1 MPPLDI
7 RQRAI
12 ALLDQLPQNKLAA
25 VVQLLEVLAEPVPQA
40 QANPGEAPLLA
51 IIQWQLPAPEQSR
64 LDDLRDAQRAAQEGQ
79 RCEWGEL
86 TDAEHQELLHYEDRL
101 EQHRVERL
109 EALIALAKL
118 RNLDLISLNQQFSS
132 PAQPFNAACSTLLL

>member
-1 MPPLDI
+1 MPPIDI

-12 ALLDQLPQNKLAA
+12 ALLDQLPQNKLVA
-25 VVQLLEVLAEPVPQA
+25 VVQLLEVLAEPAPQTPT
-40 QANPGEAPLLA
+40 NPDEAPLLA
-51 IIQWQLPAPEQSR
+51 IIQWQLPPLEQSR

-86 TDAEHQELLHYEDRL
+86 SEAEHQQLIHYEDRL

-109 EALIALAKL
+109 EALMNLAKL
-118 RNLDLISLNQQFSS
+118 RNLDLLSLNRQLS
-132 PAQPFNAACSTLLL
+132 PQAQPFNTA

>member
-25 VVQLLEVLAEPVPQA
+25 VVQLLEVLAEPAPQTP
-40 QANPGEAPLLA
+40 ANPAEAPLLA
-51 IIQWQLPAPEQSR
+51 IIQWQLPTPEQDR
-64 LDDLRDAQRAAQEGQ
+64 LDDLRD

-86 TDAEHQELLHYEDRL
+86 TDSEHQELLHYEDRL

-118 RNLDLISLNQQFSS
+118 RNLDLINLNQQFSS
-132 PAQPFNAACSTLLL
+132 PAQPFNAA

>member
-25 VVQLLEVLAEPVPQA
+25 VVQLLEVLAEPALQTPA
-40 QANPGEAPLLA
+40 SSEEAPLLA
-51 IIQWQLPAPEQSR
+51 VIQWQLPAPEQNR
-64 LDDLRDAQRAAQEGQ
+64 LDDLRD

-86 TDAEHQELLHYEDRL
+86 TDTEHQELLHYEDRL

-109 EALIALAKL
+109 EALITLAKL

-132 PAQPFNAACSTLLL
+132 PAQPFNAA

>member
-25 VVQLLEVLAEPVPQA
+25 VVQLLEVLAEPAPQTLA
-40 QANPGEAPLLA
+40 SSEEARLLA
-51 IIQWQLPAPEQSR
+51 VIQWQLPAPEQNR
-64 LDDLRDAQRAAQEGQ
+64 LDDLRDK
-79 RCEWGEL
+79 CEWGEL

-101 EQHRVERL
+101 EQHHVERL

-132 PAQPFNAACSTLLL
+132 PAQPFNAA

>member
-1 MPPLDI
+1 MPASDI

-25 VVQLLEVLAEPVPQA
+25 VVQLLEVLAEPAPQTPA
-40 QANPGEAPLLA
+40 SSEEAPLLA
-51 IIQWQLPAPEQSR
+51 VIQWQLTVPEQSR
-64 LDDLRDAQRAAQEGQ
+64 LDDLRD

-86 TDAEHQELLHYEDRL
+86 TDTEHQELLHYEDCL

-132 PAQPFNAACSTLLL
+132 HAQPFHAA

>member
-1 MPPLDI
+1 MPPIDI

-25 VVQLLEVLAEPVPQA
+25 VVQLLEVLAESTPQIPA
-40 QANPGEAPLLA
+40 SSEEAPLLA
-51 IIQWQLPAPEQSR
+51 VIQWQLTAPEQSR
-64 LDDLRDAQRAAQEGQ
+64 LDDLRD

-86 TDAEHQELLHYEDRL
+86 TNAEHQELLHYEDRL
-101 EQHRVERL
+101 EQNRVEHL

-118 RNLDLISLNQQFSS
+118 RNLDLISLNQRFSS
-132 PAQPFNAACSTLLL
+132 PMQSFNAACSALLL

>member
-1 MPPLDI
+1 MPSLDI

-25 VVQLLEVLAEPVPQA
+25 VVQLLEVLAEPAPQTP
-40 QANPGEAPLLA
+40 ANPAETPLIA
-51 IIQWQLPAPEQSR
+51 IIQWQLPTPEQTR
-64 LDDLRDAQRAAQEGQ
+64 LNDLRDK
-79 RCEWGEL
+79 CEWGEL
-86 TDAEHQELLHYEDRL
+86 TDTEHQELLHYEDRL

-118 RNLDLISLNQQFSS
+118 RKLDLTSLNQQFSS
-132 PAQPFNAACSTLLL
+132 PAQPFNAA

>member
-1 MPPLDI
+1 MPPIDI

-25 VVQLLEVLAEPVPQA
+25 VVQLLEVLAEPASQT
-40 QANPGEAPLLA
+40 ANPDEAPLLA
-51 IIQWQLPAPEQSR
+51 IIQWQLPALEQSR
-64 LDDLRDAQRAAQEGQ
+64 LDDLRD

-86 TDAEHQELLHYEDRL
+86 SEAEHQQLIHYEDRL

-109 EALIALAKL
+109 EALMNLAKL
-118 RNLDLISLNQQFSS
+118 RNLDLLSLNRQLS
-132 PAQPFNAACSTLLL
+132 PQAQPFNAA